1 MRSDNTKYTYDTKD
15 RGGLTTEQIADFL
28 DDKSNGVVSTI
39 WTADFNGIQRTNV
52 ILDRLQTVSSGI
64 SDTARNQLIGE
75 SKALRA
81 HYYFELVRLFGPCLF
96 TCMRSRTMLR
106 LRQRSPVDS
115 VYGQIIADFRDA
127 RGRLSF
133 RHPAFPRAGEPQR
146 EWWPPNWAWSIL
158 PGRTIH
164 PLPRFCSP

>member
-1 MRSDNTKYTYDTKD
+1 LRDGGRCSLLPGRKCVSDNTKYTYDTKD

-81 HYYFELVRLFGPCLF
+81 HYYFELVRLFGPLP
-96 TCMRSRTMLR
+96 L
-106 LRQRSPVDS
+106 
-115 VYGQIIADFRDA
+115 
-127 RGRLSF
+127 
-133 RHPAFPRAGEPQR
+133 
-146 EWWPPNWAWSIL
+146 IL
-158 PGRTIH
+158 A
-164 PLPRFCSP
+164 